1 MNAMVLAAGRGTR
14 LGDLGVRTPK
24 VLIDIGGEPLLARH
38 LRYLEQEGV
47 QRVVINAHHLAEHI
61 QGFIARYSGSLEL
74 VCVVEEQL
82 LGTAGGVRNALP
94 ELRPGPFVVL
104 YGDVLIEDS
113 LADAVETH
121 RRRGAAVTL
130 AVHPAPA
137 VEGKGVVELGE
148 DGRVIAFVEKPV
160 ASRGT
165 QAWINSGV
173 YVLDEGF
180 ISELPAGQELDF
192 GNDVFPAALARGAMI
207 VAHKLSTPVL
217 DIGTPGGLEQARARV
232 ASDRRQ

>member
-1 MNAMVLAAGRGTR
+1 MVLAAGRGTR
-14 LGDLGVRTPK
+14 LGSLGVGTPK
-24 VLIDIGGEPLLARH
+24 VLIDLGGEPLLARH
-38 LRYLEQEGV
+38 LRYLEREGV

-61 QGFIARYSGSLEL
+61 QAFIARYVGPLEL
-74 VCVVEEQL
+74 VCIVEEQL

-94 ELRPGPFVVL
+94 GLLPGPIVVL
-104 YGDVLIEDS
+104 YGDVLIDDS
-113 LADAVETH
+113 LAGAVETH
-121 RRRGAAVTL
+121 RRRGSAATL

-137 VEGKGVVELGE
+137 VEGKGVVELAE

-160 ASRGT
+160 ASRSD

-180 ISELPAGQELDF
+180 IAQLPAGRELDF
-192 GNDVFPAALARGAMI
+192 GKDVFPDAVARGEMI
-207 VAHKLSTPVL
+207 FAHRLSTPVL

-232 ASDRRQ
+232 ASESRQ